1 MGNPHPRGIM
11 RVYWVWPSSDEWRL
25 SVTAWSGGPSGDDD
39 KEMTLMPMTSSY
51 DCLRQGYWPES
62 RVGAPV
68 REQRRKVK
76 READM
81 WALYVRAMST
91 SSQRAI

>member
-1 MGNPHPRGIM
+1 M

-51 DCLRQGYWPES
+51 DRLRQGYWPES
-62 RVGAPV
+62 RIGGAG
-68 REQRRKVK
+68 E
-76 READM
+76 
-81 WALYVRAMST
+81 RAEEKGEE
-91 SSQRAI
+91 RG